1 MCFKDLH
8 QHVIFS
14 VYSVHSNYLYDFKT
28 FLLLLLL
35 FGRKE
40 FYVFVDS
47 ELKWWNQPKIIP
59 LQRNNQ
65 SLKIKIKKLKK
76 REGKAKSQ
84 LNPMGV
90 FLNKETTLEHY
101 QEILLFASNVAE
113 NSLLKSNKLS

>member
-1 MCFKDLH
+1 
-8 QHVIFS
+8 
-14 VYSVHSNYLYDFKT
+14 
-28 FLLLLLL
+28 
-35 FGRKE
+35 
-40 FYVFVDS
+40 VDS

-65 SLKIKIKKLKK
+65 SLKIKIKIKKLKK
-76 REGKAKSQ
+76 TEGKAKSQ